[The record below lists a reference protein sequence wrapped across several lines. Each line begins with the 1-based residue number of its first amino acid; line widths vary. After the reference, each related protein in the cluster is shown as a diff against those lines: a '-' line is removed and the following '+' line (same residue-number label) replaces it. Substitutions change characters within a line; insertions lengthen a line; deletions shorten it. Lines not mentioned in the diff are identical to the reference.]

1 MEKQLEFYQ
10 NKLDFEID
18 AYDLYYGLQRGE
30 KIIALDVRQTIGFTK
45 EHIPGAINIPHRE
58 INENT
63 TKQLDK
69 TKTYVCYC
77 DGIGCNASTH
87 GALKMAKLGFKV
99 KELSGGI
106 EWWKFDGYAT
116 EGESVSSIKEIQCSC

>member
-1 MEKQLEFYQ
+1 MNAQVEYYQ
-10 NKLDFEID
+10 NKLDFEVD
-18 AYDLYYGLQRGE
+18 SYVLHE
-30 KIIALDVRQTIGFTK
+30 ALENGDFTVPVDTRK
-45 EHIPGAINIPHRE
+45 ASSFLNEHIPGAINLPHRE

-63 TKQLDK
+63 TKQLNK
-69 TKTYVCYC
+69 SKLYICYC

-99 KELSGGI
+99 KELIGGI

-116 EGESVSSIKEIQCSC
+116 EGEKTFTREKIHCDC